1 MTDQEIFSSTYIA
14 FVYDNEPWG
23 MDAGKCSYYGG
34 CAIGRCIGSSELAL
48 LMDESGL
55 DLDEMLSPL
64 NGIPEVRELFA
75 NNNHVLL
82 RQMQQCHDNSAD
94 ADSRL
99 YYAEMSLRIAIDFG
113 LEIPEN
119 PYDH

>member
-1 MTDQEIFSSTYIA
+1 MTDQEIFSSNYIG

-23 MDAGKCSYYGG
+23 MDAGECSYYAG
-34 CAIGRCIGSSELAL
+34 CAIGRHLSSELAL
-48 LMDESGL
+48 RMDEEGS
-55 DLDEMLSPL
+55 DLDDMLTEPSPF
-64 NGIPEVRELFA
+64 PELIEFFA
-75 NNNHVLL
+75 GNNHWLL

-94 ADSRL
+94 ADSRD
-99 YYAEMSLRIAIDFG
+99 YYAEISLQIAIDFG